1 MYEAFNRVISL
12 TLPNSILLGSI
23 PENLGM
29 IQHLRFLDISNN
41 SINGSIPF
49 SIFHASELQ
58 SLDLSYNIISGEI
71 HEFVGGLKNLQSLNL
86 SDLSSNL
93 FNSSLNPNFGGN
105 NISYLNVSFNRIS
118 GEIPKEFAEKFP
130 SSAILLDL
138 SFNNLTGEIPESVIF
153 LKQDS
158 RSFIGN
164 QELCGIPIRNPS
176 KNHRFT
182 VLCIGVSV

>member
-1 MYEAFNRVISL
+1 MYEAFNNVISL
-12 TLPNSILLGSI
+12 TLPNSMLLGSI

-58 SLDLSYNIISGEI
+58 SLDLSYNIICGEI
-71 HEFVGGLKNLQSLNL
+71 HEFVGGLKNL
-86 SDLSSNL
+86 
-93 FNSSLNPNFGGN
+93 
-105 NISYLNVSFNRIS
+105 RIS

-153 LKQDS
+153 LKEDS